1 MRFTHLDRIMS
12 MVHKGWLS
20 YPHPSGPGKEVAMS
34 VLVLLRWE
42 GDPDELLAA
51 YTIESWSIP

>member
-1 MRFTHLDRIMS
+1 
-12 MVHKGWLS
+12 MVRKGWLS

-34 VLVLLRWE
+34 VLVLFRWE

-51 YTIESWSIP
+51 YTIESWGIP